1 MFDNLDG
8 FEMAINKVI
17 DDNGAQQHARRP
29 CSAADPTVTRFCS
42 NQLRFMF
49 HLLFLDFCLRPG
61 QDVAMDMKEVLEVSS
76 IFEARFCYG
85 GTFR

>member
-1 MFDNLDG
+1 
-8 FEMAINKVI
+8 
-17 DDNGAQQHARRP
+17 
-29 CSAADPTVTRFCS
+29 
-42 NQLRFMF
+42 MF

-61 QDVAMDMKEVLEVSS
+61 QDVAMDMKEVFEVSS